1 MQGNVP
7 LTARFLIAVTAEH
20 IILAIIFVINAAVPP
35 DHGHASHTA
44 HRCPKEGFA
53 LKRGTALSA
62 HYIH

>member
-35 DHGHASHTA
+35 DRLPTMAMPHTQRIVA
-44 HRCPKEGFA
+44 Q
-53 LKRGTALSA
+53 KRGLP
-62 HYIH
+62 